1 MKQIISVLGDRNVEK
16 NSIKWEL
23 GYRISKSLVDHGY
36 RVLTGGI
43 GSLTMAVYDG
53 AVSSSHYTEGCVLSI
68 VPGFDPSV
76 GFDTSDIQIA
86 TGLDEYRNVITAN
99 TDAIV
104 AIGGGSGTLSEIA
117 FAWMLKRLIICL
129 KVDGWSGELAGR
141 KIDNRIRYPGIAED
155 QCFPASDEIE
165 VVNLLSKY
173 LHRYDRRHHGIPKN

>member
-1 MKQIISVLGDRNVEK
+1 MKQVISVLGDRTVEK
-16 NSIKWEL
+16 NSVKWEL

-36 RVLTGGI
+36 RVLNGGI
-43 GSLTMAVYDG
+43 GTLSMAVYEG
-53 AVSSSHYTEGCVLSI
+53 AVSSSQYTEGCVVSI
-68 VPGFDPSV
+68 VPGFDP
-76 GFDTSDIQIA
+76 GIALDTSDIQIA

-104 AIGGGSGTLSEIA
+104 AIGGGAGTLSEIA

-141 KIDNRIRYPGIAED
+141 KIDHRIRYQNIVED
-155 QCFPASDEIE
+155 QCFPARDEIE

-173 LHRYDRRHHGIPKN
+173 LHRYDRRHHGIPKD